1 MITSTDPRTGSTLAE
16 LDLGTTPTDL
26 ARICEDATAAAVEL
40 RDPGPCRAGGDAA
53 VDGGGRETFRNLLE
67 TLTRRDRLS

>member
-26 ARICEDATAAAVEL
+26 ARICEDATATAVEL
-40 RDPGPCRAGGDAA
+40 RNLGRAGRAA
-53 VDGGGRETFRNLLE
+53 MRGRW
-67 TLTRRDRLS
+67 RRRSRPGARSW